1 MNLRL
6 PLILLGTSITF
17 GFAQSE
23 DRVNIAEDEAAHS
36 AYNGGWDSGKNAG
49 TGFGAWLFQKN
60 GGVSSDSH
68 AGYFIAGAATQPD
81 LDNVAPVGKAFGMFA
96 NGVDFEVACAF
107 RMFDAPL
114 AVGDSFSLLFESTDF
129 IRKFETDDSRPGV
142 IGFSLRTGSAAE
154 SWDDFQTG
162 ARFQFGF
169 YEGEGN
175 YQVYD
180 GESDTDTGVPAGS
193 AGVAV
198 TVTLVTADTY
208 DLEITSLDTKETKKL
223 SGRKLAGDPGT
234 PIESFAIYNQDGET
248 GDAYFNGFQVSR
260 PSGSLPR

>member
-1 MNLRL
+1 MNIRL
-6 PLILLGTSITF
+6 SLLLLASSTSLCL
-17 GFAQSE
+17 GQLD
-23 DRVNIAEDEAAHS
+23 DRINIAEDEASHS
-36 AYNGGWDSGKNAG
+36 GYNGGWDSGKNAG
-49 TGFGAWLFQKN
+49 TGFGAWLLQKE
-60 GGVSSDSH
+60 GGVASDSH
-68 AGYFIAGAATQPD
+68 TGFFIAAAAAQPD

-107 RMFDAPL
+107 RTFDAPL
-114 AVGDSFSLLFESTDF
+114 AVGDSFSLMMESTDF
-129 IRKFETDDSRPGV
+129 IKKFASDDSRPGV
-142 IGFSLRTGSAAE
+142 IGFSLRTGSASE
-154 SWDDFQTG
+154 SWDDFQNG

-180 GESDTDTGVPAGS
+180 GEDDHDTGVPSGN
-193 AGVAV
+193 AGVSV
-198 TVTLVTADTY
+198 TVTLVTPDTY

-223 SGRKLAGDPGT
+223 TGRKLGGDAGT

-260 PSGSLPR
+260 PSGSVSR